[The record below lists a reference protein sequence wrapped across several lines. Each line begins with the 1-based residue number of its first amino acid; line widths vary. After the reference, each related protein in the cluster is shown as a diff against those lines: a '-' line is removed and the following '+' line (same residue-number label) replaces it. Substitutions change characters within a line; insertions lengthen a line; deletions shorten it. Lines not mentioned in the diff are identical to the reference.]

1 MDFGNLFSRAWGI
14 VWNAKY
20 LILLGILVV
29 IGGAGGGSGTRS
41 GLNKIREGEMW
52 PVPRFDFRFEAPFQN
67 LDLPGRTAA
76 AAVVLVVIAVLI
88 ALAVWVLSNVARG
101 GLIAGASTLQMGG
114 ESSFSSAFRAGW
126 KKVGRLV
133 GIGLVPAIPGL
144 LLFILTLV
152 SFSFYGGTHI
162 VTQAAPANRLP
173 NAAIMAPAIAII
185 CVLVALM
192 LVLSLLR
199 TFANR
204 ACMLEDLGVFA
215 SYRRGLQVLGNNFGA
230 ALVLFLLQILLSA
243 AIGLVFLLPGI
254 LIALCCLLW
263 PLLLVFN
270 GTFAAFYSTLWTLA
284 WIEWTSPALAGSE
297 LAAG

>member
-1 MDFGNLFSRAWGI
+1 MDFGNLFSSAWNI
-14 VWNAKY
+14 VWKNKY

-29 IGGAGGGSGTRS
+29 LGSAGGGSGTRS
-41 GLNKIREGEMW
+41 TLNNIRDTEMQ
-52 PVPRFDFRFEAPFQN
+52 PVPPFDFHFEAPFQN
-67 LDLPGRTAA
+67 LDMPGWAAA
-76 AAVVLVVIAVLI
+76 AAVILVVIAVLI

-101 GLIAGASTLQMGG
+101 GLITGVSTLHAGG

-126 KKVGRLV
+126 KKAGRLI

-152 SFSFYGGTHI
+152 SFGFYGGARLITRSDA
-162 VTQAAPANRLP
+162 VNRLP
-173 NAAIMAPAIAII
+173 NLAIMAPAVVVI
-185 CVLVALM
+185 CTLVALM

-230 ALVLFLLQILLSA
+230 ALVLFILQILLSA
-243 AIGLVFLLPGI
+243 AIGLALFLPGI

-270 GTFAAFYSTLWTLA
+270 GTFAALYSSLWTLA
-284 WIEWTSPALAGSE
+284 WIEWTTRAE
-297 LAAG
+297 AASTA

>member
-1 MDFGNLFSRAWGI
+1 MDFGNLFSRAWDI
-14 VWNAKY
+14 VWKNKY

-41 GLNKIREGEMW
+41 GLNNIRDGEMR
-52 PVPRFDFRFEAPFQN
+52 PVPPFDFRFESPFQN
-67 LDLPGRTAA
+67 LDLPGWTAA
-76 AAVVLVVIAVLI
+76 AAVVLVVIAVSI

-101 GLIAGASTLQMGG
+101 GLIAGASTLQAGG
-114 ESSFSSAFRAGW
+114 ESSFSSAFGAGW
-126 KKVGRLV
+126 EKAGRLV

-144 LLFILTLV
+144 LLFLTALV
-152 SFSFYGGTHI
+152 SFSFYGGTRI
-162 VTQAAPANRLP
+162 FTRGDAVSRLP
-173 NAAIMAPAIAII
+173 NVAIMAPAAAVT
-185 CVLVALM
+185 CTLVALM

-215 SYRRGLQVLGNNFGA
+215 SYRRGLQVLGKNFGA
-230 ALVLFLLQILLSA
+230 ALVLFILQVLLSA
-243 AIGLVFLLPGI
+243 AVGLALFLPGI

-284 WIEWTSPALAGSE
+284 WIEWTRPEE
-297 LAAG
+297 LAAQDTS